1 MIVCSCTEISDRD
14 IESALLEILGAPD
27 APIPTP
33 GIVYRHL
40 AKRMNCCSCAPLA
53 VETIYNK
60 VDALEKNGLISPT
73 LSATTRSK
81 LLEFCEYVYM
91 QGAANAGQ
99 HTGWAGRVAAMICAS
114 WAYSP
119 FEDGIESPAPVVLA
133 RTRETKAQV
142 LSLRTTRR

>member
-14 IESALLEILGAPD
+14 IESALLEILCAPD

-60 VDALEKNGLISPT
+60 VDELEKKGLISPT

-81 LLEFCEYVYM
+81 LLEF
-91 QGAANAGQ
+91 
-99 HTGWAGRVAAMICAS
+99 
-114 WAYSP
+114 
-119 FEDGIESPAPVVLA
+119 
-133 RTRETKAQV
+133 
-142 LSLRTTRR
+142 TTRSSSPRLLSRNSDSETQTSDDDLVRKIA